1 MLLPF
6 LIPTAHNFQNISN
19 LQELTQKI
27 PFNSDCKS
35 WSEGTSD
42 WERHRAGEG
51 HLCKRAMD
59 AAHQCPTESV
69 RARTR
74 HFSAVKSTLGSS
86 YNSWSFQ
93 KGGSIWGPISSCFS
107 LHGPTCFQ
115 QWGGRACGVNRDGN
129 PAFGSWF
136 EKEASLHE
144 KLEGQICDE
153 SVWIAVEEHRKWRE
167 MQSWNKTGAA

>member
-27 PFNSDCKS
+27 PFNSDCKY

-51 HLCKRAMD
+51 HLCKCAMD
-59 AAHQCPTESV
+59 AAHQYLTENV
-69 RARTR
+69 CARIR

-86 YNSWSFQ
+86 YNLWRFQ
-93 KGGSIWGPISSCFS
+93 KGGS
-107 LHGPTCFQ
+107 L
-115 QWGGRACGVNRDGN
+115 
-129 PAFGSWF
+129 
-136 EKEASLHE
+136 
-144 KLEGQICDE
+144 
-153 SVWIAVEEHRKWRE
+153 
-167 MQSWNKTGAA
+167 